1 MNLNTVWIGQPMRF
15 TQFPGYS
22 KPSGIWSVAPARKS
36 GLQPCQPLRS
46 LASEAAGLG
55 LALTQL
61 SPNFGARI
69 SGLDLTKPL
78 NQEQTDFV
86 LAAFDKYD
94 GLLFRDQKL
103 TPADEERLLLLFPHD
118 AKAIAGQRWENFF
131 FDLRPPANP
140 LIAVRPT
147 NIELIDHF
155 GITSDKYG
163 KKATGIKPFVTCHLY
178 HQDRNES
185 LYMPYVSSMYMV
197 VTPETGG
204 DTLFAHSPSFLESL
218 PAEELQYLESLK
230 VSSLRQILPF
240 KMASAPPDV
249 NYGGTIRIDDVDGM
263 VAKAKAEGT
272 FKEPTWNPLVI
283 RDRRTGK
290 KSLVLSPFT
299 VYTFQGMSPQDSR
312 LFAKELSERCCS
324 PDRIYRHKWEP
335 NDFFVWAN
343 RRVIHSSTPTQ
354 EFAGQPRLYHLVF
367 LNSDDPVQAA
377 QEC

>member
-1 MNLNTVWIGQPMRF
+1 MRF
-15 TQFPGYS
+15 TRLPA
-22 KPSGIWSVAPARKS
+22 PSLIWSFASTRKL
-36 GLQPCQPLRS
+36 GLNKPQPCHPLRS

-61 SPNFGARI
+61 SPDFGARI

-78 NQEQTDFV
+78 NSEQTDFV

-94 GLLFRDQKL
+94 GLLFRGQEL

-118 AKAIAGQRWENFF
+118 AKAIADQRWENFF

-147 NIELIDHF
+147 NLELIDHF
-155 GITSDKYG
+155 GVTSNKYG
-163 KKATGIKPFVTCHLY
+163 KEATGIKPFINCHLF

-185 LYMPYVSSMYMV
+185 QYMPYVSSMYMV
-197 VTPETGG
+197 ITPETGG

-218 PAEELQYLESLK
+218 PAEELEYLESLK
-230 VSSLRQILPF
+230 VSSLRQVLPPN
-240 KMASAPPDV
+240 MAVAPPDV
-249 NYGGTIRIDDVDGM
+249 NYQGTIRIDDVDNM

-272 FKEPTWNPLVI
+272 FKEPTFNPLVI
-283 RDRRTGK
+283 RDRRTNK

-299 VYTFQGMSPQDSR
+299 VYTFTGMSPQDSR
-312 LFAKELSERCCS
+312 LFAKDLSERVCS

-377 QEC
+377 RK